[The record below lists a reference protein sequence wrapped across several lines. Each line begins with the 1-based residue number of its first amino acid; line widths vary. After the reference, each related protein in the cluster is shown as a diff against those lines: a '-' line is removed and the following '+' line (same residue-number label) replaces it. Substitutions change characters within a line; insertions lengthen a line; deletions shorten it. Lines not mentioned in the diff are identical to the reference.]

1 METNELMTETAIS
14 TEEAVASEETAETA
28 SQPQGAGDAVSDEAE
43 SNANDAENAP
53 TEEGLT
59 IRYLKEDI
67 PLSKEQAKNYAEMGK
82 HYEDKVKPMLDDL
95 DYVATLKGMTVKD
108 LVKSLID
115 SDESDYREEL
125 VAQFGED
132 SDVVKDMLELRRQKN
147 RKAYDE
153 AVTNRN
159 AAEKQAEEEAQ
170 KSATAKLAEQFEA
183 VRELFP
189 AYDTVEKV
197 PDAVIKAALKSGDL
211 EKELLRFELSE
222 RNKTDAA
229 KATSEKNKKENVGS
243 VASDNTDDGLS
254 SAFIRGLWG

>member
-1 METNELMTETAIS
+1 MEENVVSTEATTPETEATTPATEAAETTPTETTAAEPTEGAAIES
-14 TEEAVASEETAETA
+14 DAEPFTLRYKHEDI
-28 SQPQGAGDAVSDEAE
+28 SVSRDEAKRL
-43 SNANDAENAP
+43 AQ
-53 TEEGLT
+53 L
-59 IRYLKEDI
+59 
-67 PLSKEQAKNYAEMGK
+67 GK
-82 HYEDKVKPMLDDL
+82 HYEENDKKLLDDL

-108 LVKSLID
+108 LVKRLVD

-125 VAQFGED
+125 VAQFGEG
-132 SDVVKDMLELRRQKN
+132 SDVVNDMLELRRQKN

-170 KSATAKLAEQFEA
+170 KSATTKLAEQYEA

-189 AYDTVEKV
+189 AYDSVEKV

-229 KATSEKNKKENVGS
+229 KAASEKNKKENVGS
-243 VASDNTDDGLS
+243 VASGNTDDGLS
-254 SAFIRGLWG
+254 SAFIRGVWG

>member
-1 METNELMTETAIS
+1 MEENVVS
-14 TEEAVASEETAETA
+14 TEATTPEAEATNPATEGTEETTPTDTAVAEPTEGAAPEATEEPFTLRYKHEDI
-28 SQPQGAGDAVSDEAE
+28 SVSRDEAKRL
-43 SNANDAENAP
+43 AQ
-53 TEEGLT
+53 
-59 IRYLKEDI
+59 I
-67 PLSKEQAKNYAEMGK
+67 GK
-82 HYEDKVKPMLDDL
+82 HYEESDKKLLDDL
-95 DYVATLKGMTVKD
+95 DYIATLKGKSVKD
-108 LVKSLID
+108 FVRELVEG
-115 SDESDYREEL
+115 DESDYREEL

-132 SDVVKDMLELRRQKN
+132 SDVVSDMLELRRQKN

-243 VASDNTDDGLS
+243 VASETAENTVL
-254 SAFIRGLWG
+254 SAFMKGVMG

>member
-1 METNELMTETAIS
+1 MEENVVTTEVTTPEAEATTSATEGTEETTPTETAAAEPTEGAAIEAAEEPFTLRYRHEDIS
-14 TEEAVASEETAETA
+14 
-28 SQPQGAGDAVSDEAE
+28 VSRDEAKRL
-43 SNANDAENAP
+43 AQ
-53 TEEGLT
+53 L
-59 IRYLKEDI
+59 
-67 PLSKEQAKNYAEMGK
+67 GK
-82 HYEDKVKPMLDDL
+82 HYEESDKKLLDDL
-95 DYVATLKGMTVKD
+95 DYIATLKGKSVKD
-108 LVKSLID
+108 FVRELVEG
-115 SDESDYREEL
+115 DESDYREEL

-153 AVTNRN
+153 AVTSRN

-170 KSATAKLAEQFEA
+170 KSATAKLAEQYEA

-189 AYDTVEKV
+189 DYDTVDKV

-229 KATSEKNKKENVGS
+229 RATSEKNKKENVGS
-243 VASDNTDDGLS
+243 IASDTDDGI
-254 SAFIRGLWG
+254 SAAFLKGVMGA

>member
-1 METNELMTETAIS
+1 MEENVVS
-14 TEEAVASEETAETA
+14 TEATTPEAEATTPATEAAETTPTDTAVAEPTEGAAIEAAEEPFTLRYKHEDI
-28 SQPQGAGDAVSDEAE
+28 SVSRDEAKRL
-43 SNANDAENAP
+43 AQ
-53 TEEGLT
+53 L
-59 IRYLKEDI
+59 
-67 PLSKEQAKNYAEMGK
+67 GK
-82 HYEDKVKPMLDDL
+82 HYEENDKKILDDL

-108 LVKSLID
+108 LVKRLVD

-125 VAQFGED
+125 VAQFGEG
-132 SDVVKDMLELRRQKN
+132 SDVVNDMLELRRQKN
-147 RKAYDE
+147 KKAYDE

-170 KSATAKLAEQFEA
+170 KSATAKLAEQYEA

-254 SAFIRGLWG
+254 SAFIRGVWG

>member
-1 METNELMTETAIS
+1 MEENVVSTEATTPEAEATTPATEAAETTPTETTAAEPTEGAAI
-14 TEEAVASEETAETA
+14 EADAEPFTLRYKHEDI
-28 SQPQGAGDAVSDEAE
+28 SVSRDEAKRL
-43 SNANDAENAP
+43 AQ
-53 TEEGLT
+53 L
-59 IRYLKEDI
+59 
-67 PLSKEQAKNYAEMGK
+67 GK
-82 HYEDKVKPMLDDL
+82 HYEENDKKILDDL

-108 LVKSLID
+108 LVKRLVD

-170 KSATAKLAEQFEA
+170 KSATAKLAEQYEA

-197 PDAVIKAALKSGDL
+197 PAAVITAALKSGAL

-229 KATSEKNKKENVGS
+229 KATSEKNQKENVGS
-243 VASDNTDDGLS
+243 VASDNKDDGLS
-254 SAFIRGLWG
+254 SAFVRGVWS

>member
-1 METNELMTETAIS
+1 
-14 TEEAVASEETAETA
+14 
-28 SQPQGAGDAVSDEAE
+28 
-43 SNANDAENAP
+43 
-53 TEEGLT
+53 
-59 IRYLKEDI
+59 
-67 PLSKEQAKNYAEMGK
+67 
-82 HYEDKVKPMLDDL
+82 
-95 DYVATLKGMTVKD
+95 
-108 LVKSLID
+108 
-115 SDESDYREEL
+115 
-125 VAQFGED
+125 
-132 SDVVKDMLELRRQKN
+132 MLELRRQKN

-170 KSATAKLAEQFEA
+170 NSATAKLAEQFEA
-183 VRELFP
+183 VREILP
-189 AYDTVEKV
+189 AYDSVDKV
-197 PDAVIKAALKSGDL
+197 PDTVIKAALKSGDL

>member
-1 METNELMTETAIS
+1 MEENVVTTEATTPEAEATTTATEGTEEITTTETTAAEPTEGAAI
-14 TEEAVASEETAETA
+14 EAEAEPFTLRYKHEDI
-28 SQPQGAGDAVSDEAE
+28 SVSRDEAKRL
-43 SNANDAENAP
+43 AQ
-53 TEEGLT
+53 L
-59 IRYLKEDI
+59 
-67 PLSKEQAKNYAEMGK
+67 GK
-82 HYEDKVKPMLDDL
+82 HYEENDKKLLDDL
-95 DYVATLKGMTVKD
+95 DYIATLKGKSVKD
-108 LVKSLID
+108 FVRELVEG
-115 SDESDYREEL
+115 DESDYREEL

-147 RKAYDE
+147 RKVYDE
-153 AVTNRN
+153 AVTKRN

-170 KSATAKLAEQFEA
+170 KSATAKLAEQYEA
-183 VRELFP
+183 VRNLFP

-229 KATSEKNKKENVGS
+229 KATSEKNKEENVGS

-254 SAFIRGLWG
+254 SAFVRGVWG

>member
-1 METNELMTETAIS
+1 MEENVVSTEATTPEAEATTPATEAAETTPTDPTAAEPTEGTAI
-14 TEEAVASEETAETA
+14 EAEAEPFTLRYKHEDI
-28 SQPQGAGDAVSDEAE
+28 SVSRDEAKRL
-43 SNANDAENAP
+43 AQ
-53 TEEGLT
+53 L
-59 IRYLKEDI
+59 
-67 PLSKEQAKNYAEMGK
+67 GK
-82 HYEDKVKPMLDDL
+82 HYEENDKKLIDDL

-108 LVKSLID
+108 LVKRLVD

-125 VAQFGED
+125 VAQFGDD
-132 SDVVKDMLELRRQKN
+132 SDVVNDMLELRRQKN

-170 KSATAKLAEQFEA
+170 KSATTKLVEQYEA

-254 SAFIRGLWG
+254 SAFVRGVWG

>member
-1 METNELMTETAIS
+1 MEENVVMAEATTPEAETTTPATEAAETTPTETTA
-14 TEEAVASEETAETA
+14 AETTE
-28 SQPQGAGDAVSDEAE
+28 GAAIEADAEPFTLRYKHEDISVSRDEAKRL
-43 SNANDAENAP
+43 AQ
-53 TEEGLT
+53 L
-59 IRYLKEDI
+59 
-67 PLSKEQAKNYAEMGK
+67 GK
-82 HYEDKVKPMLDDL
+82 HYEENDKKLLDDL

-108 LVKSLID
+108 LVKRLVD

-147 RKAYDE
+147 RKVYDE
-153 AVTNRN
+153 AVTKRN

-170 KSATAKLAEQFEA
+170 KSATARLAEQYEA

-254 SAFIRGLWG
+254 SAFIRGVWG

>member
-1 METNELMTETAIS
+1 MEENVVSTEATTPEAEATTPATEAAETTPTETTAAEHTEGAAI
-14 TEEAVASEETAETA
+14 EADAEPFTLRYKHEDI
-28 SQPQGAGDAVSDEAE
+28 SVSRDEAKRL
-43 SNANDAENAP
+43 AQ
-53 TEEGLT
+53 L
-59 IRYLKEDI
+59 
-67 PLSKEQAKNYAEMGK
+67 GK
-82 HYEDKVKPMLDDL
+82 HYEENDKKLLDDL

-108 LVKSLID
+108 LVKRLVD

-170 KSATAKLAEQFEA
+170 KSATTKLAEQYEA

-189 AYDTVEKV
+189 AYDSVEKV

-222 RNKTDAA
+222 RNKIDAA

-243 VASDNTDDGLS
+243 VVSDNKDDGLS
-254 SAFIRGLWG
+254 SAFVRGVWS

>member
-1 METNELMTETAIS
+1 MEENVVTTEATTPEAEATTSATEGTEETTPTETTAAETTEGAAPEA
-14 TEEAVASEETAETA
+14 TEEPFTLRYKHEDIS
-28 SQPQGAGDAVSDEAE
+28 VSRDEAKRL
-43 SNANDAENAP
+43 AQ
-53 TEEGLT
+53 
-59 IRYLKEDI
+59 I
-67 PLSKEQAKNYAEMGK
+67 GK
-82 HYEDKVKPMLDDL
+82 HYEDHDKKLLDDL
-95 DYVATLKGMTVKD
+95 DYIATLKGKSVKD
-108 LVKSLID
+108 FVRELVEG
-115 SDESDYREEL
+115 DESDYREEL

-170 KSATAKLAEQFEA
+170 KSATAKLAEQYEA

-189 AYDTVEKV
+189 DYDTVDKV

-254 SAFIRGLWG
+254 SAFIKGVWG

>member
-1 METNELMTETAIS
+1 MEENVVMTEATTPEAEATTPATEVAETNPTDT
-14 TEEAVASEETAETA
+14 AVAETTEGAAIEADAEPFTLRYKHEDI
-28 SQPQGAGDAVSDEAE
+28 SVSRDEAKRL
-43 SNANDAENAP
+43 AQ
-53 TEEGLT
+53 L
-59 IRYLKEDI
+59 
-67 PLSKEQAKNYAEMGK
+67 GK
-82 HYEDKVKPMLDDL
+82 HYEENDKKLLDDL
-95 DYVATLKGMTVKD
+95 DYIATLKGKSVKD
-108 LVKSLID
+108 FVRELVEG
-115 SDESDYREEL
+115 DESDYREEL

-132 SDVVKDMLELRRQKN
+132 SDVVNDMLELRRQKN

-170 KSATAKLAEQFEA
+170 KSATTKLAEQYEA

-254 SAFIRGLWG
+254 SAFVRGVWG

>member
-1 METNELMTETAIS
+1 MEENVVTTEATTPEAEATTPATEAAETTPTETTAAEHTEGAAI
-14 TEEAVASEETAETA
+14 EADAEPFTLRYKHEDI
-28 SQPQGAGDAVSDEAE
+28 SVSRDEAKRL
-43 SNANDAENAP
+43 AQ
-53 TEEGLT
+53 L
-59 IRYLKEDI
+59 
-67 PLSKEQAKNYAEMGK
+67 GK
-82 HYEDKVKPMLDDL
+82 HYEENDKKLLDDL

-108 LVKSLID
+108 LVKRLVD

-170 KSATAKLAEQFEA
+170 KSATTKLAEQYEA

-243 VASDNTDDGLS
+243 VASDNKDDGLS
-254 SAFIRGLWG
+254 SAFIRGVWG

>member
-1 METNELMTETAIS
+1 MEENVVTTEATTPEAEATTPATEAAETTPTETAAAEPTEGATIEAEAEPFTLRYKHEDIS
-14 TEEAVASEETAETA
+14 
-28 SQPQGAGDAVSDEAE
+28 VSRDEAKRL
-43 SNANDAENAP
+43 AQ
-53 TEEGLT
+53 L
-59 IRYLKEDI
+59 
-67 PLSKEQAKNYAEMGK
+67 GK
-82 HYEDKVKPMLDDL
+82 HYEENDKKLLDDL
-95 DYVATLKGMTVKD
+95 DYIATIKGKSVKD
-108 LVKSLID
+108 FVRELVEG
-115 SDESDYREEL
+115 DESDYREEL

-170 KSATAKLAEQFEA
+170 KSATAKLAEQYEA

-254 SAFIRGLWG
+254 FAFIKGVWS

>member
-1 METNELMTETAIS
+1 MEENVVMAEVTTPEAEATTPATEAAETTPTET
-14 TEEAVASEETAETA
+14 TAA
-28 SQPQGAGDAVSDEAE
+28 
-43 SNANDAENAP
+43 AP
-53 TEEGLT
+53 TEGAAIEADAEPFTL
-59 IRYLKEDI
+59 RYKHEDI
-67 PLSKEQAKNYAEMGK
+67 SVSRDEAKRLAQLGK
-82 HYEDKVKPMLDDL
+82 HYEENDKKLLDDL

-108 LVKSLID
+108 LVKRLVD

-132 SDVVKDMLELRRQKN
+132 SDIVKDMLELRRQKN

-159 AAEKQAEEEAQ
+159 AAEKQAEEETQ
-170 KSATAKLAEQFEA
+170 KSATAKLAEQYEA
-183 VRELFP
+183 LRELFP
-189 AYDTVEKV
+189 DYDTVDKV

-229 KATSEKNKKENVGS
+229 RATSEKNKKENVGS

-254 SAFIRGLWG
+254 SAFIKGVWS

>member
-1 METNELMTETAIS
+1 MEENVVTTEATTPEAEATTTATEGTEEITTTETTAAEPTEGAAI
-14 TEEAVASEETAETA
+14 EAEAEPFTLRYKHEDI
-28 SQPQGAGDAVSDEAE
+28 SVSRDEAKRL
-43 SNANDAENAP
+43 AQ
-53 TEEGLT
+53 L
-59 IRYLKEDI
+59 
-67 PLSKEQAKNYAEMGK
+67 GK
-82 HYEDKVKPMLDDL
+82 HYEENDKKLLDDL
-95 DYVATLKGMTVKD
+95 DYIATLKGKSVKD
-108 LVKSLID
+108 FVRELVEG
-115 SDESDYREEL
+115 DESDYREEL

-147 RKAYDE
+147 RKVYDE
-153 AVTNRN
+153 AVTKRN

-170 KSATAKLAEQFEA
+170 KSATAKLAEQYEA
-183 VRELFP
+183 VRNLFP

-229 KATSEKNKKENVGS
+229 KATSEKNKEENVGS

-254 SAFIRGLWG
+254 SAFVRGIWG

>member
-1 METNELMTETAIS
+1 MEENVVMTEATTPEAEATTPA
-14 TEEAVASEETAETA
+14 TEAAETTPTETTA
-28 SQPQGAGDAVSDEAE
+28 AEPTEGAAIEAAEEPFTLRYQHEDISVSRDEAKRL
-43 SNANDAENAP
+43 AQ
-53 TEEGLT
+53 
-59 IRYLKEDI
+59 I
-67 PLSKEQAKNYAEMGK
+67 GK
-82 HYEDKVKPMLDDL
+82 HYENHDKKLLDDL
-95 DYVATLKGMTVKD
+95 DYLATLKGKSVKD
-108 LVKSLID
+108 FVRELVEG
-115 SDESDYREEL
+115 DESDYREEL

-183 VRELFP
+183 VREIMP
-189 AYDTVEKV
+189 AYDSVDKV
-197 PDAVIKAALKSGDL
+197 PDTVIKAALKSGDL
-211 EKELLRFELSE
+211 EKELLRFEISE

-243 VASDNTDDGLS
+243 VASETAENTVL
-254 SAFIRGLWG
+254 SAFMKGVMG

>member
-1 METNELMTETAIS
+1 MEENVVMTEATTPEAEATTPATEAAETTPTETAAAEPTEGAAIEAEAEPFTLRYKHEDIS
-14 TEEAVASEETAETA
+14 
-28 SQPQGAGDAVSDEAE
+28 VSRDEAKRL
-43 SNANDAENAP
+43 AQ
-53 TEEGLT
+53 
-59 IRYLKEDI
+59 I
-67 PLSKEQAKNYAEMGK
+67 GK
-82 HYEDKVKPMLDDL
+82 HYEDHDKKLFDDL
-95 DYVATLKGMTVKD
+95 DYLATLKGKSVKD
-108 LVKSLID
+108 FVRELVEG
-115 SDESDYREEL
+115 DESDYREEL

-183 VRELFP
+183 VREILP
-189 AYDTVEKV
+189 AYDSVDKV
-197 PDAVIKAALKSGDL
+197 PDTVIKAALKSGDL

-229 KATSEKNKKENVGS
+229 KATSEKNKKENIGS

-254 SAFIRGLWG
+254 SAFIKGVWG

>member
-1 METNELMTETAIS
+1 MEENVVS
-14 TEEAVASEETAETA
+14 TEATTPEAEATTPATEGTEETTPTDTAVAEHTEGAAIEADAEPFTLRYKHEDI
-28 SQPQGAGDAVSDEAE
+28 SVSRDEAKRL
-43 SNANDAENAP
+43 AQ
-53 TEEGLT
+53 L
-59 IRYLKEDI
+59 
-67 PLSKEQAKNYAEMGK
+67 GK
-82 HYEDKVKPMLDDL
+82 HYEENDKKSLDDL
-95 DYVATLKGMTVKD
+95 DYVTIVKGMTVKV
-108 LVKSLID
+108 LVKRLVD

-159 AAEKQAEEEAQ
+159 AAEKRAEEEAQ
-170 KSATAKLAEQFEA
+170 KSATAKLAEQYEA
-183 VRELFP
+183 VREQFP

-243 VASDNTDDGLS
+243 VVSDNKDDGLS
-254 SAFIRGLWG
+254 SAFIRGVWS

>member
-1 METNELMTETAIS
+1 MEENVVMTEATTPEAEATTTAAEG
-14 TEEAVASEETAETA
+14 TEETTPTETTAAEPTE
-28 SQPQGAGDAVSDEAE
+28 GAAIEAEAEPFTLRYKHEDISVSRDEAKRL
-43 SNANDAENAP
+43 AQ
-53 TEEGLT
+53 L
-59 IRYLKEDI
+59 
-67 PLSKEQAKNYAEMGK
+67 GK
-82 HYEDKVKPMLDDL
+82 HYEENDKKLLDDL

-108 LVKSLID
+108 LVKRLVD

-132 SDVVKDMLELRRQKN
+132 SDVVNDMLELRRQKN

-170 KSATAKLAEQFEA
+170 KSATAKLAEQYEA

-189 AYDTVEKV
+189 DYDTVDKV

-243 VASDNTDDGLS
+243 VASDNKDDGLS
-254 SAFIRGLWG
+254 SAFIRGVWG